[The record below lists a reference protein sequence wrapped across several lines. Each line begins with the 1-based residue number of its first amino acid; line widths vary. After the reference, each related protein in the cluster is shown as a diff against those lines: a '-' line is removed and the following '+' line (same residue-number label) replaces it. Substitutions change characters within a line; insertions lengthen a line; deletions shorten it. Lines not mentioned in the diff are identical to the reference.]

1 MNHFKDMNKKEK
13 IFAITFL
20 LGFLIKYNIIV
31 LHIFNVPSVISVFFR
46 NLAFIMFI
54 LYFIFPLIK
63 NKTGR
68 LLIFLL
74 SFLFSFFFISN
85 LWYNRYFGN
94 YLSVSEMT
102 TGEGYNPL
110 GVVFRHIFNI
120 YDPLFIIDLILMGFT
135 IKTGKNSK
143 KRFQAKL
150 NYSKIRKL
158 KTGIIVLLF
167 ILVVLMGQI
176 FITNLAFGGFT
187 PVELYN
193 NSTPGFV
200 NVYGVLPLYTFELL
214 YDYGEEDF
222 ETVERRLPETE
233 DELLDEDQLIDD
245 YNNIV
250 VIQVESLDKKTID
263 YEYNGREI
271 VPFVNSLKEDSLYGN
286 DFYAQHV
293 NGSFDADFSLLTG
306 MYPVNRLYSF
316 REHDMT
322 KFPSLVNIMND
333 LGYKTMAFHG
343 NDASFFHRHK
353 AYPEL
358 GFDEFYFRENYSLED
373 REYVIE
379 DNYLGIND
387 YDFLKQS
394 VDFIERADEPFF
406 AYLITVTSH
415 TPFSFYPEEF
425 EQEEFEDLNSQ
436 LVRDFFNSLY
446 FVDQS
451 LEMFFNEL
459 EARGLKDD
467 TLFVIY
473 SDHEAAIETQ
483 EYSSSVNFNVDR
495 NIKEPEHIP
504 LLIKHPDLEAGK
516 IEKTGTI
523 TDLAPTILDI
533 IGINDMPKEFMGYSI
548 MNPEDKP
555 VLFIHEIPQILYQD
569 QLFVNEFDEFIKIG
583 HVEDR
588 EQDLELDAETQ
599 ELLLDK
605 IRYSRDIKQRRIR
618 EE

>member
-143 KRFQAKL
+143 KRFKAKL

-306 MYPVNRLYSF
+306 MYPVNRRYSF

-322 KFPSLVNIMND
+322 EFPSLVNIMND

-343 NDASFFHRHK
+343 NDASFFHRHE

-495 NIKEPEHIP
+495 NIKKPEHIP
-504 LLIKHPDLEAGK
+504 LLIKHPDLETGK

-588 EQDLELDAETQ
+588 EQDIELDAETQ

-605 IRYSRDIKQRRIR
+605 IRYSRDIKQQRIR

>member
-1 MNHFKDMNKKEK
+1 MNHFKEMNKKEK
-13 IFAITFL
+13 IFAISFL
-20 LGFLIKYNIIV
+20 LGFLIKYNIFMF
-31 LHIFNVPSVISVFFR
+31 HIFSVPSAFSIFFR

-54 LYFIFPLIK
+54 LYFIFPLVK
-63 NKTGR
+63 KRSGR
-68 LLIFLL
+68 LIIFVF
-74 SFLFSFFFISN
+74 SIVFSFFFLSN
-85 LWYNRYFGN
+85 LWYNRHLGN
-94 YLSVSEMT
+94 YLSINEMAVGDT
-102 TGEGYNPL
+102 YNPI
-110 GVVFRHIFNI
+110 GVVFRHVFNA
-120 YDPLFIIDLILMGFT
+120 YDPLFIVDLILMGFT
-135 IKTGKNSK
+135 INISRVSGSSLKS
-143 KRFQAKL
+143 KL
-150 NYSKIRKL
+150 NYNRIKKI
-158 KTGIIVLLF
+158 KTGAIVLLS
-167 ILVVLMGQI
+167 ILIILMGQI

-200 NVYGVLPLYTFELL
+200 NVYGVIPLYAFEIL

-222 ETVERRLPETE
+222 EIVENRLPETE
-233 DELLDEDQLIDD
+233 TKLSDDDKLIDD
-245 YNNIV
+245 YSNII
-250 VIQVESLDKKTID
+250 VIQVESLDKKTMD
-263 YEYNGREI
+263 YEYNDKEI
-271 VPFVNSLKEDSLYGN
+271 VPFVNSLKEDSLYAN

-306 MYPVNRLYSF
+306 MYPVNRQYSF

-322 KFPSLVNIMND
+322 QFPSLVNIMND
-333 LGYKTMAFHG
+333 LGYQTMAFHG
-343 NDASFFHRHK
+343 NDASFFHRHE

-358 GFDEFYFRENYSLED
+358 GFDKFYSREDYSMDD

-394 VDFIERADEPFF
+394 VDFIEESEEPFF

-415 TPFSFYPEEF
+415 TPFTFYPEEF

-446 FVDQS
+446 FVDHS

-459 EARGLKDD
+459 EDRGLKDD

-473 SDHEAAIETQ
+473 SDHEAAIETP

-504 LLIKHPDLEAGK
+504 LLIKHPDLNAGT

-523 TDLAPTILDI
+523 TDLPPTILDI
-533 IGINDMPKEFMGYSI
+533 IGINNIPDDFMGYS
-548 MNPEDKP
+548 MLHPEDKP

-583 HVEDR
+583 HVENL
-588 EQDLELDAETQ
+588 EQDIELDAETK
-599 ELLLDK
+599 ELLLEK
-605 IRYSRDIKQRRIR
+605 IRYSRDIKQLRRR
-618 EE
+618 NE

>member
-1 MNHFKDMNKKEK
+1 MNHFKEMNKKEK
-13 IFAITFL
+13 IFAISFL
-20 LGFLIKYNIIV
+20 LGFLIKYNIFMF
-31 LHIFNVPSVISVFFR
+31 HIFSVPSAFSIFFR

-54 LYFIFPLIK
+54 LYFIFPLVK
-63 NKTGR
+63 KRSGR
-68 LLIFLL
+68 LIIFVF
-74 SFLFSFFFISN
+74 SIVFSFFFLSN
-85 LWYNRYFGN
+85 LWYNRHLGN
-94 YLSVSEMT
+94 YLSINEMAVGDT
-102 TGEGYNPL
+102 YNPI
-110 GVVFRHIFNI
+110 GVVFRHVFNA
-120 YDPLFIIDLILMGFT
+120 YDPLFIVDLILMGFT
-135 IKTGKNSK
+135 INISRVSGSSLKS
-143 KRFQAKL
+143 KL
-150 NYSKIRKL
+150 NYNRIKKI
-158 KTGIIVLLF
+158 KTGAIVLLS
-167 ILVVLMGQI
+167 ILIILMGQI

-200 NVYGVLPLYTFELL
+200 NVYGVIPLYTFELL
-214 YDYGEEDF
+214 YDYGEEEF
-222 ETVERRLPETE
+222 EVVENRLPETE
-233 DELLDEDQLIDD
+233 TKLSDDDKLIDD
-245 YNNIV
+245 YSNII
-250 VIQVESLDKKTID
+250 VIQVESLDKKTMD
-263 YEYNGREI
+263 YEYNDKEI
-271 VPFVNSLKEDSLYGN
+271 VPFVNSLKEDSLYAN

-306 MYPVNRLYSF
+306 MYPVNRQYSF

-322 KFPSLVNIMND
+322 QFPSLVNIMND
-333 LGYKTMAFHG
+333 LGYQTMAFHG
-343 NDASFFHRHK
+343 NDASFFHRHE

-358 GFDEFYFRENYSLED
+358 GFDKFYSREDYSMDD

-394 VDFIERADEPFF
+394 VDFIEESEEPFF

-415 TPFSFYPEEF
+415 TPFTFYPEEF

-446 FVDQS
+446 FVDHS

-459 EARGLKDD
+459 EDRGLKDD

-473 SDHEAAIETQ
+473 SDHEAAIETP

-504 LLIKHPDLEAGK
+504 LLIKHPDLNAGT

-523 TDLAPTILDI
+523 TDLPPTILDI
-533 IGINDMPKEFMGYSI
+533 IGVNNIPDDFMGYS
-548 MNPEDKP
+548 MLHPEDKP

-583 HVEDR
+583 HVENL
-588 EQDLELDAETQ
+588 EQDIELDAETK
-599 ELLLDK
+599 ELLLEK
-605 IRYSRDIKQRRIR
+605 IRYSRDIKQLRRR
-618 EE
+618 NE